1 MSKNRSWELAQ
12 IKDKFWLSRIPT
24 YSEIKSY
31 EATWKWNTEL
41 KPIKT
46 RSWELAQIK
55 DKFWLSRTPTFSE
68 IKSFQSTWKWNEEL
82 KPFDIYAERD
92 KYLTSY
98 IWALWESFDKETTI
112 KLWEFQRAKEDVD
125 LSMDYYRKDF
135 EKITSRKTQ
144 DFYKWIALQNKE
156 FSKSL
161 DYVSNYASKT
171 IWALQG
177 FGKNRIIEATWD
189 KIEQESRYKLDFSRW
204 MEDLETQKQR
214 EEARYK
220 LNTARLAE
228 QKSQYETAR
237 DTEKKV
243 KTIEA
248 TWNIATYYDTLIW
261 WKTISEDEAA
271 ARRKNINWWG
281 TWVENIFNY

>member
-1 MSKNRSWELAQ
+1 MDRSKTLAQ
-12 IKDKFWLSRIPT
+12 IKDKFWLSRTPT

-31 EATWKWNTEL
+31 ESTWQWSKQLISN
-41 KPIKT
+41 KGK
-46 RSWELAQIK
+46 SWELAQIK

-68 IKSFQSTWKWNEEL
+68 IKSYQSTGQWNEDL

-98 IWALWESFDKETTI
+98 VWALGESFDKETKI
-112 KLWEFQRAKEDVD
+112 RLWDFAKTKDDMD

-144 DFYKWIALQNKE
+144 DYYKWIALQNKE

-171 IWALQG
+171 IWALQW

-189 KIEQESRYKLDFSRW
+189 KMESEARYKLDFSRSI
-204 MEDLETQKQR
+204 EDLDTQKAR

-220 LNTARLAE
+220 LNNLRLAE
-228 QKSQYETAR
+228 QKSQYESSR

-248 TWNIATYYDTLIW
+248 TWTIATYYDSLIW
-261 WKTISEDEAA
+261 WKTIAEDEAA
-271 ARRKNINWWG
+271 ARRKDITWWG
-281 TWVENIFNY
+281 TWVEKIFNY